1 MNHDKYINSVNLN
14 QNTNFP
20 YLVLNVINGNSYP
33 RNPGFRVM
41 HWHEDIQF
49 IYVLDGEI
57 EIATL
62 ESRTV
67 LHKGDGFF
75 INKSVVHLVDKV
87 DACHYNSFIFPL
99 NRIKLLY
106 ILTKCCQHSLLFG

>member
-14 QNTNFP
+14 QNENFP

-49 IYVLDGEI
+49 IYVLDGKI
-57 EIATL
+57 E
-62 ESRTV
+62 E
-67 LHKGDGFF
+67 F
-75 INKSVVHLVDKV
+75 IKEYDKLSE
-87 DACHYNSFIFPL
+87 NELL
-99 NRIKLLY
+99 NRRYERFRK
-106 ILTKCCQHSLLFG
+106 F

>member
-1 MNHDKYINSVNLN
+1 MKQNEYINSVNLN

-49 IYVLDGEI
+49 IYVLEGDI
-57 EIATL
+57 EVVTL
-62 ESRTV
+62 ENRTL
-67 LHKGDGFF
+67 LHKGEGFF
-75 INKSVVHLVDKV
+75 INKNVVHLVDKV
-87 DACHYNSFIFPL
+87 DACHYNSFIFPIADTKENQPIL
-99 NRIKLLY
+99 RTLRI
-106 ILTKCCQHSLLFG
+106 S